1 MSHLPPRPPDW
12 RSRLRARLQPEN
24 GIPFMTRGARYSVV
38 FLFVLSFLL
47 AGGSYWLSASAA
59 RNAVANRASVVQLC
73 EAGNESRAQQ
83 VTLWTR
89 LVAISQ
95 PPPHETAAER
105 RQRAK
110 TIRVF
115 IAYVRKLFAKRDCA
129 TRFSG

>member
-12 RSRLRARLQPEN
+12 RSRLRARLQPE
-24 GIPFMTRGARYSVV
+24 GGVPFMTRGARYSVV

-47 AGGSYWLSASAA
+47 AGGSYWLSVSATH
-59 RNAVANRASVVQLC
+59 NAVANRASIVQLC
-73 EAGNESRAQQ
+73 QAGNESRAQQ

-115 IAYVRKLFAKRDCA
+115 IAYVRRLFAPRNC
-129 TRFSG
+129 TGRFSG